1 MTEARDAQEA
11 DGPRGQDI
19 DVFGLTDAGKVREH
33 NNDHFLICSLN
44 KHVRVHATSLPE
56 PERLPHE
63 GEPLAFLGLVA
74 DGVGGSEAGGEA
86 SRLATES
93 LYDYAAHS
101 LRCYYT
107 TDPHQEIAFLST
119 LHDAVMRVHGRVL
132 EEGESRGLPGTM
144 ATTLTLVL
152 TSWPRAYVVQVGDSR
167 CYRLRRPELTCIT
180 RDQTIAQSL
189 FDAGA
194 LTRSEADRS
203 HMKHVLTSA
212 IGGGEGSAASP
223 VTSVLDLAWD
233 DVLLLCS
240 DGLPLHVEDD
250 EIREVLLAGGS
261 AEAACRT
268 LVGMALERGARDN
281 VTVLVG
287 KTRSG
292 AMRE

>member
-1 MTEARDAQEA
+1 MTEARDPAA
-11 DGPRGQDI
+11 PGMPRNEDI
-19 DVFGLTDAGKVREH
+19 DVFGITDTGKVRTH
-33 NNDHFLICSLN
+33 NNDHYLICSLS

-74 DGVGGSEAGGEA
+74 DGVGGAEAGGEA
-86 SRLATES
+86 SRLATEA
-93 LYDYAAHS
+93 LYDYVANS

-107 TDPHQEIAFLST
+107 TDPQQEVAFLST
-119 LHDAVMRVHGRVL
+119 MHDAVMRVHGRVV
-132 EEGESRGLPGTM
+132 EEGESSRVRGTM

-167 CYRLRRPELTCIT
+167 CYRLRGPELTCIT
-180 RDQTIAQSL
+180 RDQTIAESL
-189 FDAGA
+189 YDAGA
-194 LTRSEADRS
+194 ITRSEADRS

-240 DGLPLHVEDD
+240 DGLTLHVEDD
-250 EIREVLLAGGS
+250 EIRDVLLGGGS
-261 AEAACRT
+261 AESACRT
-268 LVGMALERGARDN
+268 LLGMALERGGGDN

-287 KTRSG
+287 RTRG
-292 AMRE
+292 APKRA

>member
-1 MTEARDAQEA
+1 MTGNPESTATGR
-11 DGPRGQDI
+11 PRNEDV
-19 DVFGLTDAGKVREH
+19 DVFGISDVGKVRTH
-33 NNDHFLICSLN
+33 NNDHFLICSLS

-74 DGVGGSEAGGEA
+74 DGVGGAEAGGEA
-86 SRLATES
+86 SRLATEA
-93 LYDYAAHS
+93 LYDYVANS

-107 TDPHQEIAFLST
+107 TDPQQEVAFLST
-119 LHDAVMRVHGRVL
+119 MHDAVMRVHGRVV
-132 EEGESRGLPGTM
+132 EEGENSRVPGTM

-167 CYRLRRPELTCIT
+167 CYRLRGPELTCIT
-180 RDQTIAQSL
+180 RDQTIAESL
-189 FDAGA
+189 YDAGA
-194 LTRSEADRS
+194 ITRSEADRS

-250 EIREVLLAGGS
+250 EIRDVLLHADS
-261 AEAACRT
+261 AESACRT
-268 LVGMALERGARDN
+268 LLGMALERGGRDN

-287 KTRSG
+287 RARAGTKRG
-292 AMRE
+292 

>member
-1 MTEARDAQEA
+1 MTANSDPAPT
-11 DGPRGQDI
+11 GNPRSEDI
-19 DVFGLTDAGKVREH
+19 DVFGISDPGKVRAH

-44 KHVRVHATSLPE
+44 KCVHVHATSLPE
-56 PERLPHE
+56 PDRLPQE

-74 DGVGGSEAGGEA
+74 DGVGGAEAGGEA
-86 SRLATES
+86 SRLVTET
-93 LYDYAAHS
+93 LYDYVAHS

-119 LHDAVMRVHGRVL
+119 MHDAVMRVHGRVL
-132 EEGESRGLPGTM
+132 EEGESRGVPGTM

-167 CYRLRRPELTCIT
+167 CYRLRGRELTCIT

-189 FDAGA
+189 YDAGA

-240 DGLPLHVEDD
+240 DGLPLHVKDD
-250 EIREVLLAGGS
+250 EIREVLLDGGP
-261 AEAACRT
+261 AEESCRT
-268 LVGMALERGARDN
+268 LVGMALDRGGRDN

-287 KTRSG
+287 KTRGG
-292 AMRE
+292 ARSE